1 MCNCLFSFYFFRFA
15 VRDEEWEAKSIML
28 GKNETFL
35 VGAKKKD
42 GVIKWDNGV
51 IFSPLHDMFGNY
63 SEGELFFNVF

>member
-1 MCNCLFSFYFFRFA
+1 
-15 VRDEEWEAKSIML
+15 ML

-51 IFSPLHDMFGNY
+51 LFSPLHDMFGNY
-63 SEGELFFNVF
+63 SEGKEVFKYFLFFLIYWNLNTHKMLI